1 MENDKFALGIAFL
14 TLVFICLLF
23 FYNGQWNLALY
34 SQSEVITP
42 QVYKNYRF
50 ILSPASGIA
59 VALGAL
65 SIIELLWLVPEKD
78 RERINHL
85 ALWIIITILGNSFIA
100 YLISK
105 RPDCTVDPEFW
116 KQSVGLTISTIVWY
130 CLLMWVFRTKRIS
143 NKKR

>member
-1 MENDKFALGIAFL
+1 MENDKFALGIAFV

-65 SIIELLWLVPEKD
+65 SIIELVWLVPEKD

-85 ALWIIITILGNSFIA
+85 ALWIIITILGNSFTA

>member
-14 TLVFICLLF
+14 ILLFICLLF

-42 QVYKNYRF
+42 QVYKNYRL

-59 VALGAL
+59 VGLGAL

-78 RERINHL
+78 RERKYHL
-85 ALWIIITILGNSFIA
+85 ALWIIITILGNSFTA

-105 RPDCTVDPEFW
+105 RPNCTVDPEFW
-116 KQSVGLTISTIVWY
+116 EQSIGLTITTIAWY
-130 CLLMWVFRTKRIS
+130 CLLMRVFRTKS
-143 NKKR
+143 YLNKKR